1 MYLEQKFV
9 WLYQLALLL
18 STTVLS
24 ELCDVEGDERVTE
37 AANRADVI
45 QICIEEDG
53 IKNWTFVCFPNWGN
67 NEAEVYCRR
76 AGYTQLDFVGIGAY
90 QVVTG
95 GARKLKNVECDSDS
109 KSILECS
116 YETTT
121 EDCKY
126 VADVQCRQ
134 CDRNSQ
140 CNSGTCQDGVCEC
153 ESTCLNGGFCYLGD
167 CVCPTGYSGTICS
180 IQELQGK
187 KRYDTFE
194 TKAQTLI
201 STTVIETTPVTTTTM
216 NSSSQPTATDNIMIR
231 TRPPLIRNITT
242 LSPSNTRPSPPV
254 ILPQYLAYGLPM
266 GVILI
271 IIVIA
276 LVVSIIVCLCCSRR
290 MRNKAKD
297 PESDIIAINT
307 RNMTPENELANE
319 PTYSSISETINSCK
333 PPTDHNNNNNIN
345 HRVMTNRSENVYSQV
360 ESSMSL
366 SEVTTPN
373 GMIQN
378 VLYNVFAT
386 ETDYTNNMYHVLAAD
401 DVTDSSFEK
410 HYKSMVGGEVI
421 NPSVYEKIP
430 SLQSIEV
437 QRDKRESKIYMEP
450 PKNLSELKEM
460 LTVSMYELRNEDV
473 EMGEEFASGQFG
485 VVYRGKYRTSVGD
498 VPVAIKTLKETVD
511 TKKDLK
517 VAFMREA
524 AILAQF
530 HHPNVLRLIGI
541 VTTQQPWMMIT
552 ELLKTE
558 LRQLL
563 LQITCY
569 AYALFFFFAGSSHSI
584 SCRRELQEM
593 SNGEVPSHLKN
604 CSSHCQTLSLVT
616 SRNLPHAHSSLSPL
630 THFELL
636 NLCE

>member
-1 MYLEQKFV
+1 MINRAVSSKYKH
-9 WLYQLALLL
+9 
-18 STTVLS
+18 STTMKVSIFLTIFILLAVWESGTQTCVKTDDFSCNQVDPDNCIASYSIEIDNS
-24 ELCDVEGDERVTE
+24 EDTASTG
-37 AANRADVI
+37 
-45 QICIEEDG
+45 
-53 IKNWTFVCFPNWGN
+53 
-67 NEAEVYCRR
+67 YCRE
-76 AGYTQLDFVGIGAY
+76 I
-90 QVVTG
+90 TG
-95 GARKLKNVECDSDS
+95 VPLRGTFRIHCPGMNQCFRKK
-109 KSILECS
+109 I
-116 YETTT
+116 ET
-121 EDCKY
+121 
-126 VADVQCRQ
+126 
-134 CDRNSQ
+134 
-140 CNSGTCQDGVCEC
+140 EC
-153 ESTCLNGGFCYLGD
+153 ES
-167 CVCPTGYSGTICS
+167 CVTDTTHDKVCNCECTVMCIATGEDGREKAERDINTTV
-180 IQELQGK
+180 
-187 KRYDTFE
+187 TFE

-201 STTVIETTPVTTTTM
+201 STTVIETITTTTM

-254 ILPQYLAYGLPM
+254 ILPQYLAYGLPI

-290 MRNKAKD
+290 MSSKAKD

-437 QRDKRESKIYMEP
+437 QRD
-450 PKNLSELKEM
+450 NLHNLRGGLVRIIM
-460 LTVSMYELRNEDV
+460 L
-473 EMGEEFASGQFG
+473 
-485 VVYRGKYRTSVGD
+485 SVAVG
-498 VPVAIKTLKETVD
+498 
-511 TKKDLK
+511 
-517 VAFMREA
+517 
-524 AILAQF
+524 
-530 HHPNVLRLIGI
+530 
-541 VTTQQPWMMIT
+541 
-552 ELLKTE
+552 
-558 LRQLL
+558 
-563 LQITCY
+563 
-569 AYALFFFFAGSSHSI
+569 
-584 SCRRELQEM
+584 
-593 SNGEVPSHLKN
+593 
-604 CSSHCQTLSLVT
+604 
-616 SRNLPHAHSSLSPL
+616 
-630 THFELL
+630 
-636 NLCE
+636 